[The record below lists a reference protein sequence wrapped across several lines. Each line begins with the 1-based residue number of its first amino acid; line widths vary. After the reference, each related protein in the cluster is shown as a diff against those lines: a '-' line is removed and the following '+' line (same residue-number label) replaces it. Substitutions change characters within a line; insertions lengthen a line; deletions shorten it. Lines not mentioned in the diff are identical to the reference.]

1 MRCHICG
8 NSVADGQEECPRGHT
23 VLPAPGA
30 TAIHAATPPTLATW
44 DGASPAVAHG
54 GRMDVARPRS
64 GGRTVLRQVM
74 SAAIGVASA
83 AQTALAY
90 VIPQKRAVQGRVFIA
105 EPAYSEEPDMDAC
118 KIITRILWLIML
130 LPFILLGAAACLFF
144 RRGSA
149 INLFAMLGVFR
160 FLNPVGR
167 DNKDQVP
174 VRYLRIREDAT
185 GAEVMARVKGRL
197 THGNFGVEDLVTLHG
212 RVRRGCLYATHGF
225 NHRTASEICLAR
237 SYSWIGLVMTLGF
250 ILAPLLWA
258 MTGSTGGA
266 Q

>member
-1 MRCHICG
+1 MRCYRCG
-8 NSVADGQEECPRGHT
+8 NQNADGQEECET
-23 VLPAPGA
+23 C
-30 TAIHAATPPTLATW
+30 HAALWALGPATVDTPVPPAGEVQG
-44 DGASPAVAHG
+44 DSSPAVTHG
-54 GRMDVARPRS
+54 GRMDVVRPPS
-64 GGRTVLRQVM
+64 GGRTVLRQVL
-74 SAAIGVASA
+74 SAAISVASA

-90 VIPQKRAVQGRVFIA
+90 VIPAKRAVQGRVFIA
-105 EPAYSEEPDMDAC
+105 EPAYSEEPDMDVC

-167 DNKDQVP
+167 DKDQVP

-197 THGNFGVEDLVTLHG
+197 THGNFGVDDLVTLHG
-212 RVRRGCLYATHGF
+212 RVRRGTLYATHGF
-225 NHRTASEICLAR
+225 NHRTASEICLAQ

-250 ILAPLLWA
+250 ILAPVLWA
-258 MTGSTGGA
+258 TIGSTGGA